1 MTSPSFH
8 LSLALTLLAGLS
20 AAVASPLHAQR
31 DGSAGRDTARWLA
44 NCRDDGDDDRVRYCE
59 VRDTRLRAG
68 TRGFDVDASP
78 NGGVAV
84 IGWDGD
90 SVLLRAFVEAQA
102 PTEAEARDL
111 ARQVRV
117 TADGATIGA
126 EGPKSLFGHGRSWSV
141 SYELFVPRRTD
152 VTARSQNGPVSARG
166 VSGRL
171 DLATQNGPVTFR
183 DVGGD
188 ARGRTQNGPVTVQLS
203 GSKWDGRG
211 LDAQTAN
218 GPVTLTIP
226 DGYSA
231 RLETGTVNGPMRVE
245 FPITVEG
252 RINRQIETTLGAGG
266 PTIRAMTTN
275 GPVVVRKS

>member
-1 MTSPSFH
+1 MTTPAFH
-8 LSLALTLLAGLS
+8 ASLALALLAGLS
-20 AAVASPLHAQR
+20 ATSPAPLHAQR
-31 DGSAGRDTARWLA
+31 DRTAGRDTSRWVA
-44 NCRDDGDDDRVRYCE
+44 QCNDREDDDRARFCE
-59 VRDTRLRAG
+59 VRDTRLRAVAG
-68 TRGFDVDASP
+68 RAFEVDASP

-84 IGWDGD
+84 IGWQGD

-102 PTEAEARDL
+102 PTDSEARDL

-117 TADGATIGA
+117 TVDGATIGA
-126 EGPKSLFGHGRSWSV
+126 DGPRSTHGRSWSV

-152 VTARSQNGPVSARG
+152 VAARSQNGPVSARG

-171 DLATQNGPVTFR
+171 ELTTLNGPVTFR

-188 ARGRTQNGPVTVQLS
+188 VRGRTQNGPVTVELS
-203 GSKWDGRG
+203 GAKWDGRG

-218 GPVTLTIP
+218 GPVSLAIP

-231 RLETGTVNGPMRVE
+231 RLETGTVNGPMRVD
-245 FPITVEG
+245 FPITLQG
-252 RINRQIETTLGAGG
+252 RINRQIETTLGSGG
-266 PTIRAMTTN
+266 PTIRAVTTN